1 MSLLKISKFTSILI
15 LARTTMVMTVLL
27 TLTSMFGSLS
37 DFTPRISYT
46 TKLDNWILTC
56 IVFVVIVLVELI
68 IALYLGSKTS
78 RNKLNIVSAFTLA
91 DKSAKQQR
99 HNPSPNARCFS
110 PWQNLSAETLDN
122 ITQVCFFFTLSI
134 YNAYYW
140 TDLLTS

>member
-1 MSLLKISKFTSILI
+1 MFFQLVNACPFTFS
-15 LARTTMVMTVLL
+15 ARTTMVMTVLL

-91 DKSAKQQR
+91 DKSAKQQSE
-99 HNPSPNARCFS
+99 NPSPNALCFS
-110 PWQNLSAETLDN
+110 FWRNLSAETLDN

-140 TDLLTS
+140 TDLLTG

>member
-1 MSLLKISKFTSILI
+1 
-15 LARTTMVMTVLL
+15 MTVLL

-56 IVFVVIVLVELI
+56 IVFVVFVLVELI
-68 IALYLGSKTS
+68 IALYLSSKAS
-78 RNKLNIVSAFTLA
+78 RNQSNMVSAFAVA
-91 DKSAKQQR
+91 DKSAKQQDE
-99 HNPSPNARCFS
+99 NPSTNALCFS
-110 PWQNLSAETLDN
+110 LWRNLSAETLDS

-140 TDLLTS
+140 TDLLTG

>member
-1 MSLLKISKFTSILI
+1 
-15 LARTTMVMTVLL
+15 MVMTVLL

-68 IALYLGSKTS
+68 IALYLNSKTS
-78 RNKLNIVSAFTLA
+78 RNKSNIVSAFTLA
-91 DKSAKQQR
+91 DKSARQQKDDDA
-99 HNPSPNARCFS
+99 SPNVRCFS
-110 PWQNLSAETLDN
+110 PWQNFSAETLDS

-140 TDLLTS
+140 TDLLTC